1 MRQNIVKVEL
11 GKICDYSKGKKPKVL
26 TKEYS
31 EKTPF
36 PYINIKA
43 FEYGVFDE
51 YTDGDKCN
59 LCENGD
65 LLMVWDGARAG
76 FIGKAKKGAVG
87 STLMK
92 IEAKKGIEK
101 DYLFYFLLSLYKK
114 INTNPRGVG
123 IPHVEPSLLWTS
135 ELIIRSIPEQRA
147 IVQKIENYF
156 ELLDKGIA
164 DLKTAQ
170 EQLKVYRQA
179 VLKKAFEG
187 GYPSVTIDAI
197 SFSRGGY
204 AFKSSDF
211 KETGEYQV
219 IKIGNIRPGILR
231 LNESPAFVNNPGK
244 IVLEKYLLK
253 INDIVI
259 TLTGTRKKRD
269 YGYTAIVNKPNLLL
283 NQRVAYLRFSEKCI
297 SKYFLYYSWTEPFK
311 EQFFGSE
318 TGNVGQGN
326 VGMKSIQKTIMPLPS
341 INQQKQI
348 IKEIES
354 RLSVCDKVEQS
365 ISESLEKAEAL
376 RQSIL
381 KKAFEGKLLSQEE
394 ITKCKQEADY
404 EPASVLLERIRKENK
419 HGK

>member
-1 MRQNIVKVEL
+1 MRKNIVKVEL

-297 SKYFLYYSWTEPFK
+297 SKYFLYYSCADSLQRIFRSFLIP
-311 EQFFGSE
+311 
-318 TGNVGQGN
+318 
-326 VGMKSIQKTIMPLPS
+326 PLF
-341 INQQKQI
+341 
-348 IKEIES
+348 
-354 RLSVCDKVEQS
+354 L
-365 ISESLEKAEAL
+365 
-376 RQSIL
+376 
-381 KKAFEGKLLSQEE
+381 
-394 ITKCKQEADY
+394 
-404 EPASVLLERIRKENK
+404 
-419 HGK
+419 